1 MFHQKTKGWIQMAQN
16 QPVTPLVT
24 QERPA
29 APLASDGARVVV
41 NVASPAPLGLNVL
54 AFATA
59 ILGCFYAGFIIPF
72 EAPGVRTGLSA
83 VLLIAGI
90 VLVLAGMWEYR
101 KNYMVPATI
110 FTAYG
115 GFLAILGMIFLPSF
129 GILGVLTRSGE
140 LHAAMGLLFLCWTI
154 LTGVLVLG
162 ALRTNISLTC
172 TMIVLFAAYV
182 LLTIGQLASST
193 ILLNIGGWLAIVTA
207 IIAWLAAA
215 ASIVSTSSVLGAF
228 QAPFGRRFAVIE

>member
-1 MFHQKTKGWIQMAQN
+1 MFHQKTKGWIPMAQN
-16 QPVTPLVT
+16 QPFT
-24 QERPA
+24 
-29 APLASDGARVVV
+29 PLASTEARDALPVVA

-72 EAPGVRTGLSA
+72 EAPAIRMGLSA

-90 VLVLAGMWEYR
+90 ILVLAGMWEYR
-101 KNYMVPATI
+101 KNYMVTATI

-140 LHAAMGLLFLCWTI
+140 LRPAMGLLFLCWTI
-154 LTGVLVLG
+154 FTGVLVLG
-162 ALRTNISLTC
+162 AIRTNVSLTC
-172 TMIVLFAAYV
+172 TMIVLFAAYL
-182 LLTIGQLASST
+182 LLTIGQLASAT

-207 IIAWLAAA
+207 IVAWLAAA
-215 ASIVSTSSVLGAF
+215 ASIVSTSSVKGAF
-228 QAPFGRRFAVIE
+228 QVPFGRRLAVVE